1 MQAALIVQ
9 NTLRHMISAMPQQ
22 VKQGAKNVSG
32 RNAQRAIVYQNET
45 RRYLKVVGEMLKYFI
60 LRHSVERPMP
70 SSRAISV
77 TRP

>member
-1 MQAALIVQ
+1 M
-9 NTLRHMISAMPQQ
+9 TPDKGSSAPM
-22 VKQGAKNVSG
+22 KTF
-32 RNAQRAIVYQNET
+32 QNET
-45 RRYLKVVGEMLKYFI
+45 GSGQGWFVLKRRPFLQRSYCLKAMGEMSSVRI